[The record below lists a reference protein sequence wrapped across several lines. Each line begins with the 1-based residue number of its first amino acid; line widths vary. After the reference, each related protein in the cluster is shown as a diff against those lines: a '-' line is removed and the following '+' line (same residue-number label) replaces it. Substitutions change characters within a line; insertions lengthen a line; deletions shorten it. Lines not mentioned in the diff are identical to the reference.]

1 MTERQVSGCNK
12 NKHEESLVSKAP
24 SMTPPK
30 MFKLFESIKNNRIAD
45 GLVAGHIRAGC
56 ELGHPA
62 IGDGGLTER
71 AGLAS

>member
-1 MTERQVSGCNK
+1 
-12 NKHEESLVSKAP
+12 
-24 SMTPPK
+24 MTPPK

-62 IGDGGLTER
+62 IGDGSLTER